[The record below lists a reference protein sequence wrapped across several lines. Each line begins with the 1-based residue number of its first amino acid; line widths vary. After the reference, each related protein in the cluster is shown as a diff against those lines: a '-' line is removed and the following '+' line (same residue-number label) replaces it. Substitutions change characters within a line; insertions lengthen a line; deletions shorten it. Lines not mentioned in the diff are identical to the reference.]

1 MFSSHTACT
10 YGLLSSSPRMNY
22 LACLI
27 LAILEVSR
35 GTPIELNAV
44 SNYVIK
50 NIENLREFERVCGK
64 LIKDDIFFSFVS
76 YRFGRISLLYQILVS
91 VRKHDVS

>member
-1 MFSSHTACT
+1 
-10 YGLLSSSPRMNY
+10 MNY
-22 LACLI
+22 LVCLI

-35 GTPIELNAV
+35 GIPIELNAV
-44 SNYVIK
+44 SNYVIN
-50 NIENLREFERVCGK
+50 NIEDLREFERVSGK

-76 YRFGRISLLYQILVS
+76 YHFGSISLLYQILVS